1 MSRSILLL
9 AATVGLAACNQPAD
23 QAANNVSANAAS
35 GAPKKAGFCFFK
47 PEEMKGWKAAV
58 DAAGAIRV
66 TGKAHV
72 KDSRYVAQL
81 GEPEI
86 DGSKASVALSIAQN
100 SGTYGATDDW
110 WDVKAEI
117 PANPALQAVSV
128 TCGGKSVAD
137 LPLKKG

>member
-1 MSRSILLL
+1 MRRSIILLPAL
-9 AATVGLAACNQPAD
+9 GVLAACNQAAD
-23 QAANNVSANAAS
+23 QPAANATGNAA
-35 GAPKKAGFCFFK
+35 APAKKPGFCFFK
-47 PEEMKGWKAAV
+47 PEEMKGWKASA
-58 DAAGAIRV
+58 DAKGNITI

-72 KDSRYVAQL
+72 KDSRYVAQF

-86 DGSKASVALSIAQN
+86 EGSTASLALTIAQN

-110 WDVKAEI
+110 WDLKATI
-117 PANPALQAVSV
+117 PANPALQSVSV